1 MLVLSIP
8 LFTGKVYTHIDLGA
22 FHLPSRAFY
31 QECLRNG
38 DSFLW
43 DPNVLCG
50 HYVHGEGQGGYL
62 HPYHYLLYRFFPLQ
76 VAFNLELLLCYPATL
91 IGCFLLFR
99 RWSLSR
105 AGALLA
111 AFIFTFSGFGILR
124 AAHPH
129 LVEMTVHL
137 PWLLLAID
145 CAFNGQ
151 TARRRGWAI
160 LAVALLTASELL
172 LGYPQFVWIIG
183 IAEAAYTIVLTI
195 RHRHWATPL
204 LLGLAKGI
212 GLLIGAA
219 QWLPSYEFL
228 MDSDRIATANE
239 LRDYLSL
246 HPLNVLQLLNP
257 FLFEY
262 GSFYGNLQEFTL
274 YAGVVCTV
282 LLAWACL
289 RIRARSNTRSLSVVL
304 VLGAVFALLLAFG
317 PYTGFH
323 KLVNWIPLVAFF
335 KGPCR
340 YLVLFFFAIAG
351 LAGLAYDDLLRRTEH
366 SDKRPRAL
374 VVTTIALMLASW
386 LLAVL
391 AAMGYLDAPLNG
403 DLSAP
408 PLLWWGPL
416 AMTACAVL
424 IVVASYGVRAAL
436 PLLFVLATLD
446 QTLYGIHF
454 LYWWNTP
461 TTVES
466 FARRFPAPDDLG
478 PYRLYSARKP
488 ENNGWTL
495 SGHALASG
503 LAGVLPVRQLTYD
516 NDAALRAA
524 GVAYKERP
532 GATYYSNDTVTPDP
546 DRWIPVAD
554 PVPRAYLV
562 SSVQVSDAP
571 SDDIREIDLRNTALV
586 EHPLALERGPG
597 EATIVESR
605 PGNVQVHV
613 QTESTQLLILVE
625 SFHHGW
631 NALTQGG
638 NRELEILRVNG
649 DFMGVV
655 VQPGLTEIQ
664 FRFEPASF
672 RTGTRLSLAGLV
684 LMVSYLVIMLFATK
698 SNAT

>member
-1 MLVLSIP
+1 
-8 LFTGKVYTHIDLGA
+8 
-22 FHLPSRAFY
+22 
-31 QECLRNG
+31 
-38 DSFLW
+38 
-43 DPNVLCG
+43 
-50 HYVHGEGQGGYL
+50 
-62 HPYHYLLYRFFPLQ
+62 
-76 VAFNLELLLCYPATL
+76 
-91 IGCFLLFR
+91 
-99 RWSLSR
+99 
-105 AGALLA
+105 
-111 AFIFTFSGFGILR
+111 
-124 AAHPH
+124 
-129 LVEMTVHL
+129 
-137 PWLLLAID
+137 
-145 CAFNGQ
+145 
-151 TARRRGWAI
+151 
-160 LAVALLTASELL
+160 
-172 LGYPQFVWIIG
+172 
-183 IAEAAYTIVLTI
+183 
-195 RHRHWATPL
+195 
-204 LLGLAKGI
+204 
-212 GLLIGAA
+212 
-219 QWLPSYEFL
+219 
-228 MDSDRIATANE
+228 
-239 LRDYLSL
+239 
-246 HPLNVLQLLNP
+246 
-257 FLFEY
+257 
-262 GSFYGNLQEFTL
+262 
-274 YAGVVCTV
+274 
-282 LLAWACL
+282 
-289 RIRARSNTRSLSVVL
+289 
-304 VLGAVFALLLAFG
+304 
-317 PYTGFH
+317 
-323 KLVNWIPLVAFF
+323 
-335 KGPCR
+335 
-340 YLVLFFFAIAG
+340 
-351 LAGLAYDDLLRRTEH
+351 
-366 SDKRPRAL
+366 
-374 VVTTIALMLASW
+374 
-386 LLAVL
+386 
-391 AAMGYLDAPLNG
+391 
-403 DLSAP
+403 
-408 PLLWWGPL
+408 
-416 AMTACAVL
+416 
-424 IVVASYGVRAAL
+424 
-436 PLLFVLATLD
+436 
-446 QTLYGIHF
+446 
-454 LYWWNTP
+454 
-461 TTVES
+461 
-466 FARRFPAPDDLG
+466 
-478 PYRLYSARKP
+478 LYSARKP